1 MRGERFL
8 TKPQQYE
15 KVYSHGTSRTSG
27 PVVLKVMP
35 NGLDISRYGISVSRR
50 VGNAVTRNHVKRR
63 LRELLRVIALK
74 PGWDL
79 VFIARPSAAQSNFP
93 RLADNLRSLLVRD
106 KIIESGDPGSSND
119 DPRKPGFKIVDR
131 GVIHLN

>member
-15 KVYSHGTSRTSG
+15 KVYSHGSSRTSG

-63 LRELLRVIALK
+63 LRELLRVTAFK
-74 PGWDL
+74 PGWDM
-79 VFIARPSAAQSNFP
+79 VFIARPSAAQSDFP
-93 RLADNLRSLLVRD
+93 RLADNIRSLLVRN
-106 KIIESGDPGSSND
+106 KIIESGDTVSSND
-119 DPRKPGFKIVDR
+119 NSLKIDFKMVNER
-131 GVIHLN
+131 VIHLN